1 MLLLLF
7 VASGTSNWRYRLNWS
22 SVCSH
27 LPSSYPTITGI
38 TFCKEMIIWPNKYE
52 QRKKSVKKCSAGCEI
67 ISYFYLF
74 NKLLKIHLIIWLKMG
89 SNIDKINKY
98 QIFLKLKQNLENR
111 QWSKLSQ
118 TYLNDFIHFNVDLCN
133 KEKIGKK
140 NLYVY
145 K

>member
-74 NKLLKIHLIIWLKMG
+74 NKLLKIHLIIKVFYECILVKDGQQYWQNKQISDFFKVKTKSRESTMVKTE
-89 SNIDKINKY
+89 SNIFKWFY
-98 QIFLKLKQNLENR
+98 SLQCGLM
-111 QWSKLSQ
+111 
-118 TYLNDFIHFNVDLCN
+118 
-133 KEKIGKK
+133 
-140 NLYVY
+140 
-145 K
+145 

>member
-1 MLLLLF
+1 MLLQGQ
-7 VASGTSNWRYRLNWS
+7 SSIWRYRLNWS

-74 NKLLKIHLIIWLKMG
+74 NKLLKIHLIIKVFYECSLVEDEQQYWQNKHTH
-89 SNIDKINKY
+89 IDKINKY
-98 QIFLKLKQNLENR
+98 QIFFK
-111 QWSKLSQ
+111 
-118 TYLNDFIHFNVDLCN
+118 V
-133 KEKIGKK
+133 KIKSRESIMVKTESNIFKWFYSLQCG
-140 NLYVY
+140 L
-145 K
+145 